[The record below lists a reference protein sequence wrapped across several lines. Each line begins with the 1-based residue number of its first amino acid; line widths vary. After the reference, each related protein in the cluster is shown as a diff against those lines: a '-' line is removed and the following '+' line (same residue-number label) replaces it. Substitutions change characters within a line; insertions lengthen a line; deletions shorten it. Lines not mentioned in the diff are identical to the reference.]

1 MWKKDETLHEL
12 QRKAARKAYLHSVI
26 SALRNQAR
34 ELAEKVERL
43 DKERKIEQ
51 GEFDKMSGKSLSAF
65 FYTMAGKKDEQLVK
79 EQREALAA
87 QAKYDTAVRELEA
100 VKQDIKRYSKEYLS
114 LVGFDIRYEK
124 LLKEKAQAL
133 KANGNPEAERIVE
146 LEKQLA
152 EAESAKE
159 EITEAVSAAKRAD
172 RSVSAVLENLSHAE
186 EWASWDIIGG
196 GMIAD
201 RAKQDK
207 LDAAQNSVEVLQ
219 VDLRLLKAELADIAE
234 NAEIRVDIEGFLRFA
249 DWFFD
254 GIFADYSILQR
265 IDEAKEKIYDIK
277 NKIKQIISHLQEKLA
292 ETDARAD
299 AAKSELDTIVLKAEV

>member
-12 QRKAARKAYLHSVI
+12 QRKAARKAYLHGVI
-26 SALRNQAR
+26 TALRNQER

-65 FYTMAGKKDEQLVK
+65 IYTMAGKKDEQLAK

-100 VKQDIKRYSKEYLS
+100 VRQDIKRYSKEYLS

-124 LLKEKAQAL
+124 LLKEKANIL

-146 LEKQLA
+146 LQKRLA

-159 EITEAVSAAKRAD
+159 EIAEAISAAKRAN
-172 RSVSAVLENLSHAE
+172 RSVSTVLENLSHAE

-201 RAKQDK
+201 SAKQDK
-207 LDAAQNSVEVLQ
+207 LDAAQDSVEALQ
-219 VDLRLLKAELADIAE
+219 VDLRLLKTELADIAE
-234 NAEIRVDIEGFLRFA
+234 NTEIRVDIESFLRFA

-265 IDEAKEKIYDIK
+265 IEESKEKIYDIK
-277 NKIKQIISHLQEKLA
+277 NKINRIINHLQEKLS
-292 ETDARAD
+292 ETDSRAD
-299 AAKSELDTIVLKAEV
+299 AVKAELDSIVLKAEV

>member
-207 LDAAQNSVEVLQ
+207 LDAAQDSVEVLQ